1 MTHLR
6 YSYIS
11 SSIHVCRVSVP
22 SVDGMVRSN
31 PQLLQIKSLII
42 KGNIEGD
49 PLKINQK
56 LNMKVFLPVLFDQ
69 YLIHSYT
76 PLRIQYTLQLYKP
89 MLSIN
94 VVIFEP
100 IIFIFKML
108 IFCIFTYDS
117 KYFFNK
123 LFLLYVWV
131 WIDELYSRQDG
142 KLTSTP

>member
-1 MTHLR
+1 
-6 YSYIS
+6 
-11 SSIHVCRVSVP
+11 
-22 SVDGMVRSN
+22 
-31 PQLLQIKSLII
+31 
-42 KGNIEGD
+42 
-49 PLKINQK
+49 
-56 LNMKVFLPVLFDQ
+56 MKFFLPVLFDQ